1 MGLALFTLGLAV
13 ALGLS
18 TAAAGAA
25 DRERAGRLAPGGA
38 WQALERGAYQ
48 ESLGLF
54 ERATSRRPGDAKA
67 WIGLAL
73 SARGLQQDARAIEAL
88 EAALQTNPGLID
100 AHRLAGRWYGEL
112 DRADLAIPHFE
123 AALRQAPNA
132 VQIQSE
138 LRQARQSREQDARLS
153 RLSRAQVV
161 VKFEPGLDAAAA
173 SRLAEELETAAVAI
187 QEALGY
193 QPTVPVVAI
202 LHGRDEGARPDW
214 AEGLFDGRLHVTMAQ
229 LHQSRTRLQ
238 AYLRHEYTHAVIHRI
253 SQGRAPT
260 WLDEGIA
267 QYLERPASAKPVAR
281 LVAPDEPIFLGAMQG
296 DFAGLPQ
303 AEARRRYAESLRAT
317 TLLINAHGVMG
328 LRRWLETLTVSKDLA
343 QAYERVFDRPYPTL
357 IMP

>member
-1 MGLALFTLGLAV
+1 MLGLAA
-13 ALGLS
+13 ALGPA
-18 TAAAGAA
+18 TAAAGPV
-25 DRERAGRLAPGGA
+25 DRERTGRPAPGGA
-38 WQALERGAYQ
+38 WQALERGEYQ
-48 ESLGLF
+48 ASIGLF

-88 EAALQTNPGLID
+88 EEALRADPGLID
-100 AHRLAGRWYGEL
+100 AHRLAGRWYGER

-123 AALRQAPNA
+123 AALRQAPHA

-138 LRQARQSREQDARLS
+138 LRQARASRAQDARLS
-153 RLSRAQVV
+153 RLSRAQIL
-161 VKFEPGLDAAAA
+161 VKFEPRLDAAVA
-173 SRLAEELETAAVAI
+173 SRLAEELETAAAAI
-187 QEALGY
+187 REALGY
-193 QPTVPVVAI
+193 RPTVPVVAI
-202 LHGRDEGARPDW
+202 LHDRDEGERAHW
-214 AEGLFDGRLHVTMAQ
+214 AEGLFDGRIHVTVAQ
-229 LHQSRTRLQ
+229 LHQARVRLQ

-260 WLDEGIA
+260 WLDEGMA
-267 QYLERPASAKPVAR
+267 QYLERPALVTPIAHPVA
-281 LVAPDEPIFLGAMQG
+281 PEEPIFLGALQG

-317 TLLINAHGVMG
+317 TLLIDAHGVTG
-328 LRRWLETLTVSKDLA
+328 LRRWLETLAVSKDLA